1 MKKTFILTVLFL
13 FIGSGFIYANS
24 GTMQAKKDASIV
36 VVKDDITNVAQDGD
50 GPFNFFKKIKNKVQ
64 EKVNKYKNN
73 RITEKVNK
81 FKKRLNQ
88 KIYKVKEKYKIKDG
102 DSFMK
107 TLYNFLMIGI
117 IFLALGLIFIILAA
131 GIHEAYG
138 IIGAVGA
145 ILFLT
150 GAVLL
155 ILAIL
160 GVI

>member
-1 MKKTFILTVLFL
+1 MKKTLILTVLFL

-24 GTMQAKKDASIV
+24 ETMQAKKDASII
-36 VVKDDITNVAQDGD
+36 VVKDDITNVTQDGD
-50 GPFNFFKKIKNKVQ
+50 SPINFFKKTKNKIQ
-64 EKVNKYKNN
+64 EKVTKYKNN
-73 RITEKVNK
+73 RITKKINK
-81 FKKRLNQ
+81 FKERLNQ
-88 KIYKVKEKYKIKDG
+88 KINKVKEKYKIKDG

-117 IFLALGLIFIILAA
+117 IFLALGLVFLILAA

-138 IIGAVGA
+138 IVGAVGA

-150 GAVLL
+150 GAILL